1 MIVCT
6 GRSEL
11 DLGIWSEFL
20 KFGEDL
26 EIFCVFK
33 GPLVVTSAF
42 ARVRL
47 VYETSRMNMSVF
59 FFGNALIFFRTDA
72 FSEKDGTRFRK
83 RRNAFSEKTLMFRDL
98 SGRQEGRPG
107 GLIY

>member
-1 MIVCT
+1 MEGLGLFT
-6 GRSEL
+6 GS
-11 DLGIWSEFL
+11 
-20 KFGEDL
+20 
-26 EIFCVFK
+26 
-33 GPLVVTSAF
+33 LVVTSAF
-42 ARVRL
+42 AEVEL
-47 VYETSRMNMSVF
+47 VYETFSDEHERL